1 MTETPPPPIDVK
13 MSVQELEPNEIDVY
27 DVAKT
32 SIMISLSVNMR
43 HIYSKLIKM
52 LPCLRFA

>member
-1 MTETPPPPIDVK
+1 MKTQDKRFPWQKPPLPPIDVK

-32 SIMISLSVNMR
+32 STSFESNFNLGIFNV
-43 HIYSKLIKM
+43 LI
-52 LPCLRFA
+52 